1 MKPFLKREPYTGPV
15 QAIILDWAGTTV
27 DHGCRGPVAVFSRA
41 FEQYGIVPTVEEVR
55 GPMGKDKREHV
66 QCMLHMDRIAALWK
80 EEHGVLPDESVTDKI
95 YSLVQ
100 ELMPETLAD
109 YATPVPGWVEAC
121 NALKAR
127 GIKIGSCTGYTRDM
141 VVRLEPRAAAL
152 GYVPDAFVT
161 SDEVPVGRPWPWMAY
176 LNCQRLGVHPLES
189 CIKVGDT
196 VADIEEG
203 INAGMWVVG
212 VTRTSNALGLTEE
225 EAAAMPP
232 AELAAREEAFAEV
245 LRKAGALNG
254 PGRLRQVKNGAGGS
268 LRQAF
273 ARASR
278 QGVNHLGGSWA
289 ARFVINI
296 SGIWR
301 VCTFTC

>member
-80 EEHGVLPDESVTDKI
+80 DEHGALPDESVTDKI

-225 EAAAMPP
+225 EAAAMPS
-232 AELAAREEAFAEV
+232 AELAAKEEAFAEV
-245 LRKAGALNG
+245 LRKAGAHYVLHSVADL
-254 PGRLRQVKNGAGGS
+254 PDLVPVIEARLK
-268 LRQAF
+268 
-273 ARASR
+273 
-278 QGVNHLGGSWA
+278 A
-289 ARFVINI
+289 AERP
-296 SGIWR
+296 W
-301 VCTFTC
+301 